1 MTKMRKQHFKNYIV
15 LVDSY
20 RRSYRCRNTKGRYRV
35 GAKNPKEARKLV
47 QRAIGFGSAIVY
59 YEDENLLAQYKQVFR
74 EEYTPGQTKNLGFQL
89 MPVRHANA
97 PIEASRN
104 TAVEREG
111 SHGQNV

>member
-1 MTKMRKQHFKNYIV
+1 MTKMRNQHFKNYIV

-20 RRSYRCRNTKGRYRV
+20 RRSSRCRNTKGRYRV

-74 EEYTPGQTKNLGFQL
+74 EEYTAGQKENLGFQL

-97 PIEASRN
+97 PIKTSRN
-104 TAVEREG
+104 TVAEREG

>member
-1 MTKMRKQHFKNYIV
+1 MRNQHFKNYIV

-20 RRSYRCRNTKGRYRV
+20 RRSSRCRNTKGRYRV

-59 YEDENLLAQYKQVFR
+59 YEDKNLLAQYKQVFR
-74 EEYTPGQTKNLGFQL
+74 EEYTAGQKENLGFQL
-89 MPVRHANA
+89 MPVRHANV
-97 PIEASRN
+97 PIKTSRN
-104 TAVEREG
+104 TVAEKEG

>member
-1 MTKMRKQHFKNYIV
+1 MRKQHFKNYFV

-20 RRSYRCRNTKGRYRV
+20 RRSSRCRNTKGRYRV

-59 YEDENLLAQYKQVFR
+59 YEDTNLLAQYKQVFR
-74 EEYTPGQTKNLGFQL
+74 EVYTPGQTKNLGFQL

-97 PIEASRN
+97 P
-104 TAVEREG
+104 VE
-111 SHGQNV
+111 